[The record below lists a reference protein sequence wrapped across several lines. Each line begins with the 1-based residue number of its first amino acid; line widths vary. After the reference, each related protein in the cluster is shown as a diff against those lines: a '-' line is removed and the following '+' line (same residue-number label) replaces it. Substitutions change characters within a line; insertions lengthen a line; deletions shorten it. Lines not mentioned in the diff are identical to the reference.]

1 MKKFSSL
8 LIYLKNYKLLFCILV
23 FVFLIMP
30 FLFISKENISIKE
43 NRGLNKFPSFF
54 SENGKINEKF
64 GIEFNDWFS
73 DRFGG
78 REVLINSRFN
88 ILYFLNNRK
97 ENEKAFMGDGN
108 WIFST
113 NGITKNIPMSEQKKI
128 IIKIADNIKKID
140 NYFAGKDVQIYLIL
154 EPSRSTLYK
163 QYWTNYYSYI
173 PHFEYYK
180 QLKEELNGRS
190 NIHFVELESIF
201 EENKNRIQLY
211 EKNDSH
217 MTLRGVNIM
226 IEQIISAIDQNMPN
240 SDFANHYNNSIKYK
254 DKDCRLFPFS
264 NSLDKELNIKSELK
278 PETCKRIRVK
288 NKHAKLIHKEL
299 GLNETINSEPYIDKD
314 LYILFPCYEEFTFP
328 VLREFFAH
336 TISVNYN
343 AQKIPDENALKQKC
357 ISKLK
362 SVNPE
367 ATVLIFIAYPT
378 EDIASITMD
387 YLEAF

>member
-1 MKKFSSL
+1 MKK
-8 LIYLKNYKLLFCILV
+8 
-23 FVFLIMP
+23 
-30 FLFISKENISIKE
+30 
-43 NRGLNKFPSFF
+43 
-54 SENGKINEKF
+54 
-64 GIEFNDWFS
+64 
-73 DRFGG
+73 
-78 REVLINSRFN
+78 
-88 ILYFLNNRK
+88 
-97 ENEKAFMGDGN
+97 
-108 WIFST
+108 
-113 NGITKNIPMSEQKKI
+113 
-128 IIKIADNIKKID
+128 
-140 NYFAGKDVQIYLIL
+140 
-154 EPSRSTLYK
+154 
-163 QYWTNYYSYI
+163 
-173 PHFEYYK
+173 
-180 QLKEELNGRS
+180 ELNGRS